1 MPSPEL
7 QPTHTDSE
15 HYTLL
20 QADMLKL
27 WEQLPPYQQAEMV
40 VMLVES
46 KLKESGIRLTWQVE
60 SVDEER
66 SFVVT
71 SLNREDLARTDL
83 TEAQIALLSDDDLAH
98 IASKLEDNYVELM
111 FWEDL
116 EAAACTVLQVKYG
129 QDTTNEQ

>member
-1 MPSPEL
+1 MPSPEA
-7 QPTHTDSE
+7 QPTHRDSE
-15 HYTLL
+15 HYAEL
-20 QADMLKL
+20 QADMLRQ

-46 KLKESGIRLTWQVE
+46 KLKESGIRLSWQVE

-71 SLNREDLARTDL
+71 SLNREDLARTNL
-83 TEAQIALLSDDDLAH
+83 SEAQIALLSDDDLAH
-98 IASKLEDNYVELM
+98 IAGKLEDNYVELM

-116 EAAACTVLQVKYG
+116 AAAARTVLQVKYG